1 MYAHSVVKDIKNSRL
16 RSLEFFLKGDYKQK
30 IRSEKD
36 EKCSLGTG
44 VENLKI

>member
-1 MYAHSVVKDIKNSRL
+1 MPIQLSKILKIQDYVVLN
-16 RSLEFFLKGDYKQK
+16 FFLKGDYKQK